1 MNKDSL
7 YPADVR
13 PFPKPGR
20 RCDRKQWK
28 KLRFRI
34 LTDSPIMDHSE
45 QEAVGSTAIKKKY
58 YKGAK
63 HNSYKI

>member
-1 MNKDSL
+1 
-7 YPADVR
+7 
-13 PFPKPGR
+13 
-20 RCDRKQWK
+20 
-28 KLRFRI
+28 
-34 LTDSPIMDHSE
+34 MDHSE